1 MTKADMITRLQQHEA
16 ITYAHMTK
24 ALTMF
29 GESSQPYLLAQARWE
44 TVYGV
49 LKQCGFGSNSQMRSQ
64 AGTMDLGVVF
74 W

>member
-1 MTKADMITRLQQHEA
+1 MTKADIVSKLQATEA
-16 ITYAHMTK
+16 MAYAHMTK
-24 ALTMF
+24 ALNMF

-64 AGTMDLGVVF
+64 AGTMDLGVVR

>member
-49 LKQCGFGSNSQMRSQ
+49 LAPIAKCGVKPVPWIWG
-64 AGTMDLGVVF
+64 
-74 W
+74 